1 MSAVQVTLLV
11 DSLRRLVS
19 MAPAETECPALEAIW
34 YRGRP
39 CRIPAPTVNHLRFS
53 LFGLEPRGDLPVA
66 ALTHVSD
73 RRGPSAGDY
82 YWLRADPVT
91 VWADM
96 ARVFMTSHGFA
107 DLDPGDRDE
116 IENCIRGVLQREGFD
131 LHADHP
137 ERWCIPLSS
146 PLEFSFTPLDD
157 ALGMDLGDAL
167 PDHPEA
173 RHWRRILTEIQVAL
187 HNCPVNMRRRSAGR
201 REINSVWFWGG
212 GFLPD
217 ATRSHLV
224 GSVFADDAVSRGLGI
239 ISDCRVRPLQEFA
252 DANLAEVGETVL
264 VDWQADPVAAESA
277 LAELESM
284 AGRLVKLVASRQ
296 VELLVYDG
304 GGTGRCFGRSESRR
318 FWRRRR
324 RLSSALAAGETAQ
337 ARP

>member
-1 MSAVQVTLLV
+1 MSAVRITLLV
-11 DSLRRLVS
+11 EALRHFVS
-19 MAPAETECPALEAIW
+19 AAPPDTEWPVLEAIW
-34 YRGRP
+34 SQGSPTRL
-39 CRIPAPTVNHLRFS
+39 ASATVNHLRFA
-53 LFGLEPRGDLPVA
+53 LFGLEPTGDLPVA

-73 RRGPSAGDY
+73 RRSRTVGDY

-96 ARVFMTSHGFA
+96 ARVFMTRHGFA

-137 ERWCIPLSS
+137 ERWCIPLAR

-173 RHWRRILTEIQVAL
+173 RHWRRILTEIQVEL

-217 ATRSHLV
+217 ATISHV
-224 GSVFADDAVSRGLGI
+224 IDTVYADDAVSRGLGI
-239 ISDCRVRPLQEFA
+239 ISDCRVRPL
-252 DANLAEVGETVL
+252 NGI
-264 VDWQADPVAAESA
+264 ADPDLDDIGHAVLIDWHSDTATPEAA
-277 LAELESM
+277 LARLEDL
-284 AGRLVKLVASRQ
+284 AGRLLKRVSGRQ
-296 VELLVYDG
+296 VELAMYDG
-304 GGTGRCFGRSESRR
+304 SGEGRRYGRSEGRR

-324 RLSSALAAGETAQ
+324 RLSSVLAANVS
-337 ARP
+337 ART